1 MKKSLLALAVL
12 ASFAGAASAQ
22 SSVTV
27 YGLVDAGISHETGAV
42 AGSVTKVATGVENG
56 NRLGFKGTEDLG
68 NGLKAIFQL
77 ESGFNLDTGTSRQGG
92 ALFGRQA
99 FVGLSGN
106 FGTVALGRQY
116 NPLFGAL
123 DSVDPFGTGLSGAS
137 TNLMA
142 ATTVRTN
149 NAVTYAT
156 PDLNGFSATGLY
168 GAGEQAAGAANGR
181 TIGLAG
187 TYANGPVMATVAYDK
202 LNNVANTDST
212 KLFLIGG
219 TYNFGPATAHLVY
232 ETEKANAMDF
242 RDVLV
247 GVSAPVSAAGTVM
260 ASYIKKTD
268 RTAPKT
274 EGAKQFALGY
284 IHALSKRTQV
294 YTSYAHISND
304 SGANRYVGDASNG
317 GVNGGDPA
325 TVAQQ
330 ALGSSSSGF
339 AVGIRHKF

>member
-27 YGLVDAGISHETGAV
+27 YGLIDAGISHETGAKD
-42 AGSVTKVATGVENG
+42 GSVTKVATGVQSG

-68 NGLKAIFQL
+68 NGLKAIFQI
-77 ESGFNLDTGTSRQGG
+77 ENGFDADTGVQRQG

-99 FVGLSGN
+99 YVGLTGN

-116 NPLFGAL
+116 DPLFVTL
-123 DSVDPFGTGLSGAS
+123 DSIDPFGTGLTGAS

-142 ATTVRTN
+142 ATARRD

-156 PDLNGFSATGLY
+156 PDLNGFTATGLY
-168 GAGEQAAGAANGR
+168 AAGEQASGASNGR
-181 TIGLAG
+181 TIGLSGA
-187 TYANGPVMATVAYDK
+187 YANGPVTAAVAYDK
-202 LNNVANTDST
+202 FNFVNGTDST

-219 TYNFGPATAHLVY
+219 TYNFGPATAHVAY
-232 ETEKANAMDF
+232 ETEKSNTVDF

-260 ASYIKKTD
+260 ASFIKQTD

-274 EGAKQFALGY
+274 EGAKQYAIGY
-284 IHALSKRTQV
+284 VHTLSKRTNV
-294 YTSYAHISND
+294 YTSYGNIKND
-304 SGANRYVGDASNG
+304 SAANNYVSD
-317 GVNGGDPA
+317 
-325 TVAQQ
+325 
-330 ALGSSSSGF
+330 SSSGGVSGIGNNVQEAGKNSSAF

>member
-27 YGLVDAGISHETGAV
+27 YGLVDAGITHETGAV

-68 NGLKAIFQL
+68 NGLKAIFQI

-116 NPLFGAL
+116 NPLFVTL
-123 DSVDPFGTGLSGAS
+123 DSIDPFGTGLTGAS

-156 PDLNGFSATGLY
+156 PDMNGFSATGLY

-181 TIGLAG
+181 TIGLSGA
-187 TYANGPVMATVAYDK
+187 YANGPVMATVAYDK
-202 LNNVANTDST
+202 ANNITDTDST
-212 KLFLIGG
+212 KLLVIGG
-219 TYNFGPATAHLVY
+219 TYNFGPATAHLAY
-232 ETEKANAMDF
+232 ETEKTNATSF
-242 RDVLV
+242 RDILV
-247 GVSAPVSAAGTVM
+247 GVSAPVSASGTVIG
-260 ASYIKKTD
+260 SFIKKSD
-268 RTAPKT
+268 RTTPQN

-304 SGANRYVGDASNG
+304 SGTNHYVGDASNG
-317 GVNGGDPA
+317 GVAGGDVA

-339 AVGIRHKF
+339 TVGLRHKF